1 MSKQLKHSPT
11 PWYTNDKFHGYY
23 GIRSGD
29 RTIAELN
36 SNFPPEDDAK
46 FIVTAVNSY
55 EELLAACECA
65 LRWIEDNYPITGKTI
80 SEKLQ
85 TAIHK
90 TRQNQPARLTKG
102 IKMHKPTYWQQYLLN
117 LMDKGE
123 WYNSSDYR
131 LTNGVQATMIILDD
145 LVKLGWVKKL
155 NGKYKITDTG
165 IKIRAMKDPPTGEA
179 DV

>member
-1 MSKQLKHSPT
+1 
-11 PWYTNDKFHGYY
+11 
-23 GIRSGD
+23 
-29 RTIAELN
+29 
-36 SNFPPEDDAK
+36 
-46 FIVTAVNSY
+46 
-55 EELLAACECA
+55 
-65 LRWIEDNYPITGKTI
+65 
-80 SEKLQ
+80 
-85 TAIHK
+85 
-90 TRQNQPARLTKG
+90 
-102 IKMHKPTYWQQYLLN
+102 MHKPTYWQHYLLN

-131 LTNGVQATMIILDD
+131 LTNQGLVFFETSYGVQVTMIILDD